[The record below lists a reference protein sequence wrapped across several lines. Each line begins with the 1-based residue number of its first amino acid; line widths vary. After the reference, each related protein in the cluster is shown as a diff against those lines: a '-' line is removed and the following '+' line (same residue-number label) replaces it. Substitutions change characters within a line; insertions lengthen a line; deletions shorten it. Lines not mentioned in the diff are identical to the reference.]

1 MVCYGRRLESVTE
14 CRTIKGCLNKKIKP
28 GSIIV
33 LHDSGDTPW
42 ADEEAP
48 LNMITGLEEV
58 LKEMDKKGLKCLR
71 MDELLNKEVSYSREA
86 RSRVKHR
93 GQIDL

>member
-1 MVCYGRRLESVTE
+1 
-14 CRTIKGCLNKKIKP
+14 
-28 GSIIV
+28 
-33 LHDSGDTPW
+33 
-42 ADEEAP
+42 
-48 LNMITGLEEV
+48 MITGLEEV

-71 MDELLNKEVSYSREA
+71 IDELLNKEVNYSREA